1 MTENR
6 QTAIDVIHVVT
17 EERDISRLVHI
28 VRGKEVMIDS
38 DLAALYGVETK
49 NLNKAVTRNSERFP
63 EDFRFRLTREEFDQ
77 LRFQSGTSN
86 DGENGRGGRRY
97 LPFAFTE
104 QGISML
110 ASVLHSEIAVKVSIQ
125 IMRTFVALRHL
136 YVNNAALFDRIS
148 SIELRQLDYERKTD
162 ERFDEVFA
170 FIGEREEPRQK
181 IFFDGQIYD
190 AHSFLISLIQKAAT
204 EIILVDG
211 YVTTDTLDMLSRKNA
226 GVKVMI
232 ITYPSAQ
239 ISKNDIKLFDSQYP
253 SLTVKKS
260 ASFHDRFLILDRK
273 QVYLV
278 GASLKDAGSKCFG
291 LSLLDDAAITSDLLR
306 RIDNVP

>member
-1 MTENR
+1 MAENR

-28 VRGKEVMIDS
+28 VRGKQVMIDS

-63 EDFRFRLTREEFDQ
+63 EDFRFRLTKEEFDQ
-77 LRFQSGTSN
+77 LRFQSGISN

-104 QGISML
+104 QGVSML

-136 YVNNAALFDRIS
+136 YANNAALFDRLS

-190 AHSFLISLIQKAAT
+190 AHSFLISLIQKA
-204 EIILVDG
+204 VRD
-211 YVTTDTLDMLSRKNA
+211 YS
-226 GVKVMI
+226 
-232 ITYPSAQ
+232 
-239 ISKNDIKLFDSQYP
+239 
-253 SLTVKKS
+253 
-260 ASFHDRFLILDRK
+260 
-273 QVYLV
+273 
-278 GASLKDAGSKCFG
+278 C
-291 LSLLDDAAITSDLLR
+291 
-306 RIDNVP
+306 